1 MNLTAMPTDT
11 ASTLTNADATLFSPI
26 AFRGVTLGNRIAVSP
41 MCQYSSVD
49 GFANDWH
56 LVHLGSRAVG
66 GAGLVFTEAT
76 AVLPEGRIT
85 PGDLGIWKDEHIPE
99 LARIV
104 EFLHGQGAHA
114 AVQLAHAGRK
124 ASMNVPWKGDRLL
137 GVEEG
142 GWTDVVAPSAVAFAE
157 IYATPVE
164 LDAAGIVRV
173 KEAFAAAAGRAVK
186 AGFDILEIHSA
197 HGYLLHEFLSPIS
210 NQRTDEYGG
219 SFENRIRLLVET
231 VDAVRGV
238 WPEERPLFVRISSTD
253 WTEGGWDV
261 GQSVALAK
269 VLKEHGVDLVD
280 ASSGGNVATAK
291 IPVGPGYQVPFAA
304 QIRREAGI
312 ATAAVGMIT
321 DAVQADTIIRA
332 GEADLVS
339 LAREFLR
346 SPYWALDAA
355 EELDV
360 EVTWPAQYLRAAHR
374 TSKARGTVKG
384 SEGQ

>member
-1 MNLTAMPTDT
+1 MDT
-11 ASTLTNADATLFSPI
+11 ASTTASAGLTTSDATLFSPI
-26 AFRGVTLGNRIAVSP
+26 AFRGVTLPNRIAVSP

-85 PGDLGIWKDEHIPE
+85 PNDLGLWKDEHIGP

-124 ASMNVPWKGDRLL
+124 ASMNRPWDGDRLL
-137 GVEEG
+137 GLEEG
-142 GWTDVVAPSAVAFAE
+142 GWTKVVAPSAVAFAD

-164 LDAAGIVRV
+164 IDAAGIAEV
-173 KEAFAAAAGRAVK
+173 KAAFAAAAGRAMT
-186 AGFDILEIHSA
+186 AGFDIIEIHSA

-210 NQRTDEYGG
+210 NKRTDEYGG
-219 SFENRIRLLVET
+219 IFENRIRLLVET

-238 WPEERPLFVRISSTD
+238 WGEERPLFVRISASD
-253 WTEGGWDV
+253 WTEGGWDIA
-261 GQSVALAK
+261 QSVALAR
-269 VLKEHGVDLVD
+269 VLKRHGVDLVD

-321 DAVQADTIIRA
+321 EAAQADTIIRA
-332 GEADLVS
+332 GEADLVQ

-346 SPYWALDAA
+346 EPYWALDAA
-355 EELDV
+355 EELGV

-374 TSKARGTVKG
+374 TSGARLGVQSPK
-384 SEGQ
+384 